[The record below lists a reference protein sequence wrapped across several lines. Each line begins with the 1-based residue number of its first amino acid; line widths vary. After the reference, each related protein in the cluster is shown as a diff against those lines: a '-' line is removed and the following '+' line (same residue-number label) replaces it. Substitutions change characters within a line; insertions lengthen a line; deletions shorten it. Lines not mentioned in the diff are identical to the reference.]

1 MPNPVCTSKY
11 PTVLWS
17 DIKDKKVKSKDGK
30 TLGRIEKISDNHF
43 KIEKGAVRKKS
54 FWIPKNVADAYDGKY
69 VWLNSNEEQI
79 HDKFFYG
86 EEPPDSDQAGSPINR
101 IRLVN
106 ERMTGVPTEPVDSSE
121 RYRNIRDLK

>member
-1 MPNPVCTSKY
+1 MPEENIEG

-17 DIKDKKVKSKDGK
+17 ELKDKKVKSNDDKK
-30 TLGRIEKISDNHF
+30 LGRIKRISDNHF
-43 KIEKGAVRKKS
+43 KIEKGLVSKKT
-54 FWIPKNVADAYDGKY
+54 FWIPKNIADAYDGKY

-86 EEPPDSDQAGSPINR
+86 EEPPESDQTGSPINR

-106 ERMTGVPTEPVDSSE
+106 ERVAGVSTEPADSSE
-121 RYRNIRDLK
+121 RYKNIRDLK

>member
-1 MPNPVCTSKY
+1 MPEENITG

-17 DIKDKKVKSKDGK
+17 ELKDKKVTSKDGK

-43 KIEKGAVRKKS
+43 KIEKGSIKKKS
-54 FWIPKNVADAYDGKY
+54 FWIPKNEADAYDGKHI
-69 VWLNSNEEQI
+69 WLTSNEEQI

-86 EEPPDSDQAGSPINR
+86 EEPPDSDQTGSPINR

-106 ERMTGVPTEPVDSSE
+106 ERMTGVPSEPEDSSE

>member
-1 MPNPVCTSKY
+1 MPEENIEG

-17 DIKDKKVKSKDGK
+17 ELKDKKVKSNDDKN
-30 TLGRIEKISDNHF
+30 LGRIKRISDNHF
-43 KIEKGAVRKKS
+43 KIEKGLVSKKT
-54 FWIPKNVADAYDGKY
+54 FWIPKNIADAYDGKY

-86 EEPPDSDQAGSPINR
+86 EEPPESDQTGSPINR

-106 ERMTGVPTEPVDSSE
+106 ERVAGVSTEPADSSE
-121 RYRNIRDLK
+121 RYKNIRDLK

>member
-1 MPNPVCTSKY
+1 MPEENIEG

-17 DIKDKKVKSKDGK
+17 ELKDKKVKSKDSEK
-30 TLGRIEKISDNHF
+30 LGRIIRISDNHF
-43 KIEKGAVRKKS
+43 KIEKGLVSKKT
-54 FWIPKNVADAYDGKY
+54 FWIPKNIADAYDGKY

-86 EEPPDSDQAGSPINR
+86 EEPPESDQTGSPINR

-106 ERMTGVPTEPVDSSE
+106 ERVAGVSTEPADSSE
-121 RYRNIRDLK
+121 RYKNIRDLK

>member
-1 MPNPVCTSKY
+1 MPEENIEG

-17 DIKDKKVKSKDGK
+17 ELKDKKVKSNDDKK
-30 TLGRIEKISDNHF
+30 LGRIKRISDNHF
-43 KIEKGAVRKKS
+43 KIEKGLVSKKT
-54 FWIPKNVADAYDGKY
+54 FWIPKNIADAYDGKY

-86 EEPPDSDQAGSPINR
+86 EEPPESDQTGSPINK

-106 ERMTGVPTEPVDSSE
+106 ERMAGVSTEPADSSE
-121 RYRNIRDLK
+121 RYKNIRDLK